1 DVRLVLSDRRFSRSA
16 YTSGPLFAR
25 SADSLPL
32 ITTDAPVHTRRR
44 STVAPP
50 FTAHQVGRLRPM
62 VVELAR
68 RQLAE
73 YAAGGRPA
81 DVVGRFTVP
90 FTLRVMCR
98 IMAVPEEDMPRFGP
112 WVDVLMSIDKFPAE
126 QVERCHRE
134 MQEYFAALV
143 DTVQGRLDRGEEVTG
158 LIARMLTPTRE
169 DRRLSRTEAVVLS
182 AGMLMAGYETTSNV
196 LAAVL
201 HQILR
206 RPELVGRILADPA
219 EADPIIEETL
229 RYVCANGSGGV
240 PHVALTDVTLSDGS
254 VVTAGEVVVPVPDAA
269 NRDPLVFD
277 RPDQLDPDRVDNPH
291 IAFGYGAHHC
301 LGAELARLEAD
312 MRTVSA
318 RIAGAGATIDE
329 AVAALDA
336 DPARTIQGKEA
347 FRDWMQALADRTID
361 DLHGLHFDIPE
372 QVRRIECRL
381 APTSDGAIYYTGPS
395 EDFSRPGRMW
405 WAVPQ
410 GITEFSTWREVT
422 TVFHEGAPGHHLQI
436 GQTAVRA
443 DRLNRWQRL
452 LCWIS
457 GHGEGWA
464 LYAERL
470 MDELGYLEDPGDKL
484 GMLDGQAFRAA
495 RVIVD
500 IGMHL
505 ELTIPKGNP
514 FDFHPG
520 ERWTPELG
528 WEFMRAHCR
537 VPDENLRFELNR
549 YLGRPGQAPAYK
561 VGERI
566 WLQAREDAK
575 IRKGPDFDLKEFH
588 QQALDLG
595 ALGLDPLRQALAR
608 L

>member
-1 DVRLVLSDRRFSRSA
+1 MTRPPAAAPTGGDTDTRPSSCPVTGAGAAAELPTFPFAAGPTVEPPPEYPALHALPRPGRVRLRNGREALVVTRWADVRLVLSDRRFSRSA

-301 LGAELARLEAD
+301 LGAELARLEL
-312 MRTVSA
+312 RVGVTTLLTELPGL
-318 RIAGAGATIDE
+318 RIAVDE
-329 AVAALDA
+329 ADLRWRVDMYVRGLWELPLTWD
-336 DPARTIQGKEA
+336 DP
-347 FRDWMQALADRTID
+347 
-361 DLHGLHFDIPE
+361 
-372 QVRRIECRL
+372 
-381 APTSDGAIYYTGPS
+381 DG
-395 EDFSRPGRMW
+395 
-405 WAVPQ
+405 
-410 GITEFSTWREVT
+410 
-422 TVFHEGAPGHHLQI
+422 
-436 GQTAVRA
+436 
-443 DRLNRWQRL
+443 
-452 LCWIS
+452 
-457 GHGEGWA
+457 
-464 LYAERL
+464 
-470 MDELGYLEDPGDKL
+470 
-484 GMLDGQAFRAA
+484 
-495 RVIVD
+495 
-500 IGMHL
+500 
-505 ELTIPKGNP
+505 
-514 FDFHPG
+514 
-520 ERWTPELG
+520 
-528 WEFMRAHCR
+528 
-537 VPDENLRFELNR
+537 
-549 YLGRPGQAPAYK
+549 
-561 VGERI
+561 
-566 WLQAREDAK
+566 
-575 IRKGPDFDLKEFH
+575 
-588 QQALDLG
+588 
-595 ALGLDPLRQALAR
+595 
-608 L
+608 